1 MGGVDWPRVPTPE
14 ELAKYTDVSVVDS
27 CYKTTKQYVY
37 TKGYIDKKIIFSVEK
52 AKCGDSWK
60 KILIVANPEESE
72 VSVALDGDGDWR
84 LISDGVKFYKKEE
97 VQIIGNGSTVSVKP
111 KTVTI
116 YALS

>member
-1 MGGVDWPRVPTPE
+1 MICW
-14 ELAKYTDVSVVDS
+14 ELD
-27 CYKTTKQYVY
+27 
-37 TKGYIDKKIIFSVEK
+37 G

>member
-1 MGGVDWPRVPTPE
+1 MRKAHPAFRLTTGSQCNDLLKFIDNKKAKLTESVLAW
-14 ELAKYTDVSVVDS
+14 ELD
-27 CYKTTKQYVY
+27 
-37 TKGYIDKKIIFSVEK
+37 G